1 MLPTGHELVI
11 TDIFLFMSRF
21 LQIFSCT
28 WTGDYRYFPVH
39 ESAYFL
45 HMSNYLPVFSCT
57 WAGDYLYF
65 PVPGLFFT
73 WFGTNQYFPVYEPV
87 LTIIFCTW
95 AGTQQYS
102 TVHEPVITGVFLLM
116 SRYLPV
122 FSCTWAGTRGWV
134 SGTQFSKSGCGRGS
148 CKCWLYSLNGSL
160 YSVQCKSKGHPD
172 IQ

>member
-11 TDIFLFMSRF
+11 THILLFMSRF
-21 LQIFSCT
+21 LQVFSCK

-45 HMSNYLPVFSCT
+45 HMSNYLPVFSCS

-102 TVHEPVITGVFLLM
+102 TVHEPVITCVFLLM

-122 FSCTWAGTRGWV
+122 FSCTWAGTPGWV
-134 SGTQFSKSGCGRGS
+134 SGTQFSKLGS
-148 CKCWLYSLNGSL
+148 VHGSWTCLLQTVHFTVYTVHYTLYNT
-160 YSVQCKSKGHPD
+160 HFT
-172 IQ
+172 I